1 MPDAALFSLS
11 DKTGAQEVAKALT
24 DRGVAIYA
32 TGGTRT
38 FLQQH
43 GIEARDVEEL
53 TGFPAL
59 FDGRVKTLHPK
70 VFGAIL
76 YDRSNEAHREQ
87 ARSYNIHDL
96 RYLVV
101 NLYPFE
107 ATVAKEGTTLA
118 EAIEQI
124 DIGGVSLLRA
134 AAKNFM
140 HVSVLTHHSQY
151 AEFLKTLP
159 DGGPDE
165 SRRRRF
171 AIAAFERTA
180 EYDAAIAHYLA
191 TKGRVLP
198 SELPGALTV
207 TMPLAQPLRYGE
219 NPQLRAAF
227 YLGGRERFPEQLH
240 GKELSYNNL
249 LDLDATLR
257 LLSRAPL
264 GAEFGSERERF
275 VRAAIVKHTVPCGV
289 AQRSRASKAVRD
301 ALDAD
306 PVSAFG
312 GIIAVD
318 APIDLESARTL
329 SSFFLEIVAAPAFDG
344 DALDAD
350 PVSAFGGI
358 IAVDAPID
366 LESART
372 LSTFF
377 LEIVAAPAFDDD
389 ALELLKKKKNL
400 RIMRYDRS
408 LPDELQRELQ
418 LRSALGGVLAEE
430 ENTSYPPETWRVVS
444 KRMPLA
450 QEWHDLAF
458 AWDVVRHVKSNGVVI
473 AKGGAT
479 RGICA
484 GQTNRVSAVKIA
496 GVRAGANAVGAGCA
510 SDGFFP
516 FPDGLEE
523 AARAGCT
530 AIIAPSG
537 SVRDAEVIEAADR
550 LGVSLVFS
558 THRYF
563 LH

>member
-1 MPDAALFSLS
+1 LPEAALFSLF
-11 DKTGAQEVAKALT
+11 DKTGASKVAKALVE
-24 DRGVAIYA
+24 RGTVLYA
-32 TGGTRT
+32 TGGTRA
-38 FLQQH
+38 FLNEH
-43 GIEARDVEEL
+43 GIDARDVGDL

-76 YDRSNEAHREQ
+76 YDRGNPAHRDQ
-87 ARSYNIHDL
+87 ARLYNIHDL
-96 RYLVV
+96 RVLVV

-107 ATVAKEGTTLA
+107 ATVAQEGTTLS

-134 AAKNFM
+134 AAKNFE
-140 HVSVLTHHSQY
+140 HVTVLSHPSQY
-151 AEFLKTLP
+151 AAYLKALG

-165 SRRRRF
+165 PARRRL
-171 AIAAFERTA
+171 AVSAYERTA

-191 TKGRVLP
+191 TEGEVLP
-198 SELPGALTV
+198 SELPGALTL

-227 YLGGRERFPEQLH
+227 YLDDTHTLPEQLH
-240 GKELSYNNL
+240 GKALSYNNL

-257 LLSRAPL
+257 LLSRAAL
-264 GAEFGSERERF
+264 GAEFGSQRERF

-289 AQRSRASKAVRD
+289 AQRSSVSKAVSD
-301 ALDAD
+301 ALAAD
-306 PVSAFG
+306 PISAFG

-318 APIDLESARTL
+318 ASIDRETAGEL
-329 SSFFLEIVAAPAFDG
+329 SPFFLEIVAAPGFDA
-344 DALDAD
+344 DALA
-350 PVSAFGGI
+350 I
-358 IAVDAPID
+358 
-366 LESART
+366 
-372 LSTFF
+372 
-377 LEIVAAPAFDDD
+377 
-389 ALELLKKKKNL
+389 LKRKKNL
-400 RIMRYDRS
+400 RVMRYAPE
-408 LPDELQRELQ
+408 LPDRLQRELQ

-430 ENTSYPPETWRVVS
+430 EDRAFTPEAWRVVS
-444 KRMPLA
+444 KRRPMP

-496 GVRAGANAVGAGCA
+496 GRRAGKGAKGAACA

-516 FPDGLEE
+516 FPDGLE
-523 AARAGCT
+523 AAAHAGCT
-530 AIIAPSG
+530 AIIAPQG
-537 SVRDAEVIEAADR
+537 SVRDQDVIDAADR

-558 THRYF
+558 SHRYF

>member
-1 MPDAALFSLS
+1 MSEAALFSLS
-11 DKTGAQEVAKALT
+11 DKTGAAEVARALAE
-24 DRGVAIYA
+24 RGVTIYA

-38 FLQQH
+38 FLADH
-43 GIEARDVEEL
+43 GIAARDVEDL

-76 YDRSNEAHREQ
+76 YDRDKETHRGDVRQ
-87 ARSYNIHDL
+87 YNIADL
-96 RYLVV
+96 KYLVV

-107 ATVAKEGTTLA
+107 ATVAQEGTTLA

-124 DIGGVSLLRA
+124 DIGGVSLLRS
-134 AAKNFM
+134 AAKNFA
-140 HVSVLTHHSQY
+140 HVTILSHRSQY
-151 AEFLKTLP
+151 AAFLKALP
-159 DGGPDE
+159 DGGLDDS
-165 SRRRRF
+165 SRRRL

-191 TKGRVLP
+191 TKGEVLP
-198 SELPGALTV
+198 SELPGALTL

-227 YLGGRERFPEQLH
+227 YLQDRAALPEQLH

-249 LDLDATLR
+249 LDLDGTLR
-257 LLSRAPL
+257 LLSRAAL
-264 GAEFGSERERF
+264 GAEFGSEHERF

-289 AQRSRASKAVRD
+289 AQRSSVEKAVRD

-318 APIDLESARTL
+318 AEVDL
-329 SSFFLEIVAAPAFDG
+329 AAAQ
-344 DALDAD
+344 A
-350 PVSAFGGI
+350 
-358 IAVDAPID
+358 
-366 LESART
+366 

-377 LEIVAAPAFDDD
+377 LEIVAAPSFAGD
-389 ALELLKKKKNL
+389 ALALLKKKKNL
-400 RIMRYDRS
+400 RIMRYQDG
-408 LPDELQRELQ
+408 LPERLQSELQ

-430 ENTSYPPETWRVVS
+430 EDRSYKAESWRVVS
-444 KRMPLA
+444 KRRPLP
-450 QEWHDLAF
+450 QEWHDIAF

-484 GQTNRVSAVKIA
+484 GQTNRVSAVRIA
-496 GVRAGANAVGAGCA
+496 GVRAGENAAGAACA

-523 AARAGCT
+523 AAKAGCT
-530 AIIAPSG
+530 AIIAPGG
-537 SVRDAEVIEAADR
+537 SVRDEEVVAAADR

-558 THRYF
+558 SHRYF

>member
-1 MPDAALFSLS
+1 LPEAALFSLS
-11 DKTGAQEVAKALT
+11 DKTGAAEVAKALA
-24 DRGVAIYA
+24 DRGVLIYA
-32 TGGTRT
+32 TGGTRA
-38 FLQQH
+38 FLAEH
-43 GIEARDVEEL
+43 GIEAHDVEEL
-53 TGFPAL
+53 TGFPPL

-76 YDRSNEAHREQ
+76 YDRANATHQDQVRTY
-87 ARSYNIHDL
+87 AMHDL
-96 RYLVV
+96 RTLVV

-107 ATVAKEGTTLA
+107 STVAKAGTTLHQ
-118 EAIEQI
+118 AIEQI

-134 AAKNFM
+134 AAKNF
-140 HVSVLTHHSQY
+140 HNVTILSHPSQY
-151 AEFLKTLP
+151 PAFLDALES
-159 DGGPDE
+159 GGLDE
-165 SRRRRF
+165 GARRRL
-171 AIAAFERTA
+171 AVTAFERTA

-191 TKGRVLP
+191 TEGEVLP
-198 SELPGALTV
+198 SELPGALTL

-227 YLGGRERFPEQLH
+227 YVSGRERLPEQLH

-264 GAEFGSERERF
+264 GAEIGSQQERF

-289 AQRSRASKAVRD
+289 AQRSTVAKAVRD

-318 APIDLESARTL
+318 ATIDLESAQAL
-329 SSFFLEIVAAPAFDG
+329 SS
-344 DALDAD
+344 
-350 PVSAFGGI
+350 
-358 IAVDAPID
+358 
-366 LESART
+366 
-372 LSTFF
+372 FF

-389 ALELLKKKKNL
+389 ALALLKKKKNL
-400 RIMRYDRS
+400 RIMRYAGA
-408 LPDELQRELQ
+408 LPAELQREVQ

-430 ENTSYPPETWRVVS
+430 EDRRYKSEAWRVVS
-444 KRMPLA
+444 KREPTA

-458 AWDVVRHVKSNGVVI
+458 SWDVVRHVKSNGIVI
-473 AKGGAT
+473 VKEGAT

-496 GVRAGANAVGAGCA
+496 GERAGDGAKGAACA

-516 FPDGLEE
+516 FPDGLE
-523 AARAGCT
+523 AAAAAGCA
-530 AIIAPSG
+530 AIIAPQG
-537 SVRDAEVIEAADR
+537 SVRDAEVIAAADR